1 MKKNKSG
8 KRSVLKILLI
18 VFLIVCG
25 LVAAAAYPA
34 YLIAN
39 YAVTRYLT
47 TWGERLADLDRR
59 GLLSKE
65 FGAGWQDVLTGE
77 SMDKKARRIALND
90 TADTSGQIRVVNGIA
105 LKDYPSLSIIGRLR
119 EIRQYSNSIEITD
132 RSGKLLALIKTDH
145 RRARIDEFPKTLTT
159 ALIAAEDKSFLTNN
173 LGFEFGSFVRA
184 AGRAALRSTLTFK
197 KQRMRGTSTLTQ
209 QVAKLFI
216 SRLDAAGN
224 RHVSRSLDRKL
235 RELRIAAAM
244 RRLYGPNDIL
254 EVYCNHCVTSDYGLV
269 GYKDIASGLFG
280 CELSQLSDA
289 QCIYLA
295 RMVKWGRN
303 VRKKIAAQCRIDM
316 PRMGTALG
324 WDENKQNRVL
334 AQIDSLTFTR
344 PKRVEAVYGSLVDL
358 ANEFWLLT
366 LKRNGFAADEIASM
380 DLIDPNSLIRK
391 KGNLRIT
398 LTVDAALQKVLE
410 GLVNRRGY
418 GPDTTILREICIAT
432 HASTVTPSAPP
443 RDTARMV
450 RVLREPIDI
459 RDPASAAI
467 TSLNPGDSV
476 LVSIAYKKTGP
487 DRYRR
492 TEKTYYWK
500 PVVVNGQ
507 YFAYAAMDSRT
518 GELLAY
524 YSKDRLGSRLACLLR
539 NRTPNGSSTAKPILN
554 ALCFDNGV
562 FKPWTRWNDSV
573 EVTGDVAWKR
583 TLEQK
588 KGKSVGAIFAT
599 SAVRG
604 KGYTVHNHFNIFE
617 GCNYIFDLLA
627 TSNNILG
634 VETAYRLNR
643 RLFEGNGEIAP
654 DAFSL
659 VQFCYRIGAFSRIK
673 DSLRIKYLTGV
684 RAYKELVRIV
694 GVDTDSMAR
703 AGNRAIASDSMYS
716 IALGTLEL
724 SLYEQL
730 HIFNMLYNN
739 DLIERP
745 ASHPTLV
752 LKSVVLNG
760 DTVGLADTIL
770 RYHPFADMSNLR
782 PTWLGM
788 HKRLVSNAADG
799 LRGFDIPVDL
809 AATNDSGSTTQYAP
823 DALFLATPL
832 SNYAKSGTTDDVITP
847 FNAPKGSKARTNY
860 GLWNAVV
867 RIDLSALAGIVDSPD
882 FRDVTIACIGECN
895 RRYTGERDGKSLHK
909 FVSARLLK
917 MAGAQCKD
925 GFFSRYEQYI
935 RKITPITEDC
945 GIGAIPQGE
954 AGTVADNRGD

>member
-1 MKKNKSG
+1 MNNKKRG
-8 KRSVLKILLI
+8 KRPLLKTLLFI
-18 VFLIVCG
+18 FLILFGIMAV
-25 LVAAAAYPA
+25 AAYPA
-34 YLIAN
+34 YLAAD
-39 YAVTRYLT
+39 YAVTRHLT
-47 TWGERLADLDRR
+47 TWGKRLADLERR

-65 FGAGWQDVLTGE
+65 FGAGWQDVLAGE
-77 SMDKKARRIALND
+77 SMDKKARRIIEND
-90 TADTSGQIRVVNGIA
+90 TADLPGRVQVVDGIS

-132 RSGKLLALIKTDH
+132 RSGGLLALIKTDH
-145 RRARIDEFPKTLTT
+145 RRARIEEFPKTLIT
-159 ALIAAEDKSFLTNN
+159 ALIAAEDKDFLTNN

-184 AGRAALRSTLTFK
+184 TGRAAFRSLLTFK
-197 KQRMRGTSTLTQ
+197 PQRMRGTSTITQ

-224 RHVSRSLDRKL
+224 RHVSRSMDRKL
-235 RELRIAAAM
+235 RELRLAAAM
-244 RRLYGPNDIL
+244 RSLYGPNDIL
-254 EVYCNHCVTSDYGLV
+254 EVYCNHCVTSDFGLV

-280 CELSQLSDA
+280 CDLSRLSDA

-303 VRKKIAAQCRIDM
+303 VRKKITAQCRTDM
-316 PRMGTALG
+316 PRMGAALG
-324 WDENKQNRVL
+324 WDEHRQKRVL
-334 AQIDSLTFTR
+334 AEIDSLTFTR
-344 PKRVEAVYGSLVDL
+344 PKRVDAVYGSLVDL

-366 LKRNGFAADEIASM
+366 LKRNGFVADEIASM

-398 LTVDAALQKVLE
+398 LTVDAPLQKALE
-410 GLVNRRGY
+410 KLVNGRGY
-418 GPDTTILREICIAT
+418 GPDTSILREICIAT
-432 HASTVTPSAPP
+432 HATAVTFASPP
-443 RDTARMV
+443 RDTSRMV

-459 RDPASAAI
+459 SDPASAAI

-476 LVSIAYKKTGP
+476 LVSIVYKKTGP

-492 TEKTYYWK
+492 TEKTYFLK

-507 YFAYAAMDSRT
+507 YFAYAIMDSRT

-524 YSKDRLGSRLACLLR
+524 YSKDQLGSRLACLLR

-562 FKPWTRWNDSV
+562 FKPWSRWNDSV
-573 EVTGDVAWKR
+573 EVALDVPWKR
-583 TLEQK
+583 TLEFKQNK
-588 KGKSVGAIFAT
+588 AVGAIFAT

-604 KGYTVHNHFNIFE
+604 RGYPVHNHFGIFE
-617 GCNYIFDLLA
+617 GCNYVFDLLA

-659 VQFCYRIGAFSRIK
+659 VQFCYRIGAFSRVK
-673 DSLRIKYLTGV
+673 DSLRLKYLTGV

-694 GVDTDSMAR
+694 GVNTDSMAR

-730 HIFNMLYNN
+730 HLFNMLYNN

-745 ASHPTLV
+745 AAHPTLV

-770 RYHPFADMSNLR
+770 RYHPFAEASNLR

-799 LRGFDIPVDL
+799 LRGFDIPTGMP
-809 AATNDSGSTTQYAP
+809 ATSDSGATVEFSP
-823 DALFLATPL
+823 DAFLPDIPL

-847 FNAPKGSKARTNY
+847 FNAPRGSTARTNY
-860 GLWNAVV
+860 GVWNAVV
-867 RIDLSALAGIVDSPD
+867 RINLAALAGVSGAPD
-882 FRDVTIACIGECN
+882 MRDITIACLGECN
-895 RRYTGERDGKSLHK
+895 RRHTGERDGKTLHK
-909 FVSARLLK
+909 FISAGLLK
-917 MAGAQCKD
+917 QAGVECKD
-925 GFFSRYEQYI
+925 GFFGRYEQYI
-935 RKITPITEDC
+935 QKITPITEDC
-945 GIGAIPQGE
+945 GTGVLPPGDR
-954 AGTVADNRGD
+954 GMVVDKRGD